1 MTADRDAA
9 GVNSVA
15 IRGGIVAV
23 AIAAAVMRLVLGA
36 QWFSLYGWA
45 AIVLLLLFP
54 LGRALLQSSRRRWP
68 VWVLIAVTAVAALI
82 QIGFWLAF
90 FHAGP
95 SGLFL
100 GIGRS
105 MALPHLDTAARWS
118 AGALALIWSILL
130 ARAFTGETRRSALHR

>member
-1 MTADRDAA
+1 MMAGRDAA
-9 GVNSVA
+9 GINSMA

-23 AIAAAVMRLVLGA
+23 AISAAVMRLVLGG

-45 AIVLLLLFP
+45 ATVLLLLVP

-68 VWVLIAVTAVAALI
+68 VWVLIAVTGLAALI
-82 QIGFWLAF
+82 QIGFWLFF
-90 FHAGP
+90 FHGGP

-105 MALPHLDTAARWS
+105 MVLPHLETVVRWG
-118 AGALALIWSILL
+118 AGALALIWGILIT
-130 ARAFTGETRRSALHR
+130 RTFTGRDSASRR

>member
-1 MTADRDAA
+1 MTADQDTA
-9 GVNSVA
+9 GANSLA

-45 AIVLLLLFP
+45 VTVLLLLVP

-68 VWVLIAVTAVAALI
+68 VWLLIAVTALAALI

-130 ARAFTGETRRSALHR
+130 ARNFIAFDSASRR